1 MSEMMSLDSSDGSN
15 ASEDPV
21 YPSITAIAI
30 QPPTVRIAEAPD
42 ELPPVMEESDEEE
55 EDVEMVEMPKR
66 AFPAKPGMP
75 LFGALHQKTEAFQ
88 NFAEEITN
96 ILKIQH
102 AEVMQRFDQH
112 DLLMK
117 DLKEAQSP
125 INRRPSIRPKKDK
138 AVKMQIPKGMDLH
151 KKPTF
156 TPKLFSSLTQAD
168 MKLKAGAADV
178 DAEAAKAK
186 KDAMQE
192 RTQSLHPQRSFLYR
206 FTHSPGFDLFFALAI
221 LVNTVFIGVEVQ
233 ISVISSQE
241 DTLVIQVV
249 RNAFTVLFS
258 IELFLR
264 LGAGFREF
272 FCSED
277 YRWNMLDVFIVL
289 SSWWEAAVEFT
300 YAPVADDGGT
310 GFDLSGLRTL
320 RILRITRLVKLARVA
335 RILRFV
341 MALRTLTQSIIYTL
355 KSLIWALV
363 LMTLIVYVF
372 GILFVQAVTDHRR
385 DPLSRMTPEETD
397 AADNYFGNL
406 WKSMLSLY
414 MSITGGVSWE
424 QLLVPLH
431 AVSPLWVFVFL
442 FYVSFTYFAVLNVV
456 TGVFCQSA
464 IDSAQSDHDAVL
476 QSILANKQAHIEK
489 IRYLFNEIDAEEVGV
504 ITYQM
509 FQDKV
514 TTKEVQTYFE
524 SIDLDIWDAWSFFKL
539 LDLDSGGAIEVEEFL
554 MGCLRLRGSA
564 RAMDMAKLC
573 HDQAWLIRNQSRFW
587 SFVEEELTR
596 TRNRLD
602 QLAAHQAI

>member
-1 MSEMMSLDSSDGSN
+1 MAAVSNQGSPASDQGVASFHPARFMPVKINSAIDMSPV
-15 ASEDPV
+15 SED
-21 YPSITAIAI
+21 
-30 QPPTVRIAEAPD
+30 
-42 ELPPVMEESDEEE
+42 SDEA
-55 EDVEMVEMPKR
+55 EDEEMVEMPKR

-75 LFGALHQKTEAFQ
+75 LFGALHQKTEAFRD
-88 NFAEEITN
+88 FAEEITN
-96 ILKIQH
+96 LLKIQH

-112 DLLMK
+112 DLSLK
-117 DLKEAQSP
+117 DLKDCSQNP
-125 INRRPSIRPKKDK
+125 LFRRPSIKPKKEK
-138 AVKMQIPKGMDLH
+138 AVRMQLPEGMELH

-178 DAEAAKAK
+178 DAETAKAK
-186 KDAMQE
+186 KDALSQRTKSIHSE
-192 RTQSLHPQRSFLYR
+192 RGRLWRIV
-206 FTHSPGFDLFFALAI
+206 HSPFFDLFFAMAI

-233 ISVISSQE
+233 ISVDSSQQE
-241 DTLVIQVV
+241 SLVIQVV
-249 RNAFTVLFS
+249 RNVFTGLFTL
-258 IELFLR
+258 ELFLR
-264 LGAGFREF
+264 MWAAGLCGF
-272 FCSED
+272 FCLEEW
-277 YRWNMLDVFIVL
+277 RWNMLDLFIVL
-289 SSWWEAAVEFT
+289 SSWWETAVELL
-300 YAPVADDGGT
+300 YASSDEGGGGVGLT
-310 GFDLSGLRTL
+310 GLRTL
-320 RILRITRLVKLARVA
+320 RIVRITRLVKLARVA

-372 GILFVQAVTDHRR
+372 GILFVQAVDDHRK
-385 DPLSRMTPEETD
+385 DPMSAMSQEEKD

-406 WKSMLSLY
+406 WLSMLSLF

-431 AVSPLWVFVFL
+431 AVSPFWVFVFL
-442 FYVSFTYFAVLNVV
+442 FYVSFTIFAVLNVV

-489 IRYLFNEIDAEEVGV
+489 IRYLFNEIDAEDVGV

-539 LDLDSGGAIEVEEFL
+539 LDLDSGGAIEIEEFL

-596 TRNRLD
+596 TRSRLD
-602 QLAAHQAI
+602 QLTAQVHGV